1 MKKFYIISCHVL
13 WREICHFASISKN
26 TFNFHFLKQG
36 LHDTPDI
43 LRQQVQD
50 AIDAVDGDYDAVLIG
65 YGLCSNGL
73 VDVQARD
80 KKLVI
85 MRGHDCITFLLGS
98 KKRYRE
104 YFDQNP
110 GTYWYSPGWIDTTLM
125 PGKERLDQIFQQYKE
140 KYGEENAE
148 YLMQI
153 EQRWIHDYSNAAYV
167 DLGFY
172 DTEQYKDFSKKCAE
186 ELSWSYD
193 ELLGESRLI
202 IDFLEGNWNSED
214 FLIVQPG
221 ERMVAS
227 HDDRILEVKNDKS
240 SIRKRRKKID

>member
-1 MKKFYIISCHVL
+1 
-13 WREICHFASISKN
+13 
-26 TFNFHFLKQG
+26 
-36 LHDTPDI
+36 
-43 LRQQVQD
+43 
-50 AIDAVDGDYDAVLIG
+50 
-65 YGLCSNGL
+65 
-73 VDVQARD
+73 
-80 KKLVI
+80 
-85 MRGHDCITFLLGS
+85 
-98 KKRYRE
+98 
-104 YFDQNP
+104 
-110 GTYWYSPGWIDTTLM
+110 
-125 PGKERLDQIFQQYKE
+125 
-140 KYGEENAE
+140 
-148 YLMQI
+148 
-153 EQRWIHDYSNAAYV
+153 
-167 DLGFY
+167 LGFY